1 MGTKTRRWR
10 RSTFAGRFAAGHKGS
25 LEKNAQGRSQPI
37 QALSPAHGSVMERSP
52 VAFDQNFSGLPNAAL
67 AQAGAASDFP
77 ELLRRKGLLA
87 PAMEAVPPT
96 VAAYQ
101 VVPGQQ
107 KTWQP
112 TEATTILAFKFSG
125 GVLVAGDRR
134 ATAGN
139 TVVYDRADKVLEI
152 DRHSIMA
159 IAGVP
164 ATAWE
169 MARVLEHSFQFFRRT
184 QLQEM
189 SVDGKVRAL
198 SKLLRDNFGF
208 VMQGVGVVVPIF
220 ATYDGNSKPE
230 ARLYFYDAMGAQFEA
245 ADYAATGSGS
255 PAVRGILYYENTW
268 GPKALHK
275 MNEDEAVSIALRAL
289 DTAAESDTSTGGV
302 DRSGKIFPLIKTVS
316 REGIKTLPEDRIA
329 AVFKETVAA
338 PR

>member
-1 MGTKTRRWR
+1 V
-10 RSTFAGRFAAGHKGS
+10 
-25 LEKNAQGRSQPI
+25 
-37 QALSPAHGSVMERSP
+37 AL
-52 VAFDQNFSGLPNAAL
+52 DQISSGANE
-67 AQAGAASDFP
+67 DFP
-77 ELLRRKGLLA
+77 TLLRRKGMLDSA
-87 PAMEAVPPT
+87 RMNFDQRAGPVPSPQG
-96 VAAYQ
+96 VWA
-101 VVPGQQ
+101 
-107 KTWQP
+107 P
-112 TEATTILAFKFSG
+112 TESTTILAFKFAG

-134 ATAGN
+134 ATSGH

-169 MARVLEHSFQFFRRT
+169 MARVLEHSFQYFRRT

-208 VMQGVGVVVPIF
+208 VMQGVGMVVPIF
-220 ATYDGNSKPE
+220 ATYDQTSEPA

-268 GPKALHK
+268 GETPLQKLH
-275 MNEDEAVSIALRAL
+275 EDEAVAIALRAL
-289 DTAAESDTSTGGV
+289 DTAAESDTATGGV
-302 DRSGKIFPLIKTVS
+302 DRSGKIFPIIKTVS
-316 REGIKTLPEDRIA
+316 RDGITTLPEQKIA
-329 AVFKETVAA
+329 AVFKKSVA
-338 PR
+338 

>member
-1 MGTKTRRWR
+1 ME
-10 RSTFAGRFAAGHKGS
+10 SS
-25 LEKNAQGRSQPI
+25 LVTLDP
-37 QALSPAHGSVMERSP
+37 H
-52 VAFDQNFSGLPNAAL
+52 FSS
-67 AQAGAASDFP
+67 GADDFP
-77 ELLRRKGLLA
+77 ALLRRKGLLA
-87 PAMEAVPPT
+87 SATVTPTSAVATP
-96 VAAYQ
+96 
-101 VVPGQQ
+101 QQ
-107 KTWQP
+107 KSWQP

-169 MARVLEHSFQFFRRT
+169 MARVLEHSFQYFRRT

-245 ADYAATGSGS
+245 TDYAATGSGS

-268 GPKALHK
+268 GPKALQK
-275 MNEDEAVSIALRAL
+275 MSEDEAVSIALRAL

-316 REGIKTLPEDRIA
+316 REGITTLPESKIA
-329 AVFKETVAA
+329 AVFKETVA
-338 PR
+338 

>member
-1 MGTKTRRWR
+1 
-10 RSTFAGRFAAGHKGS
+10 
-25 LEKNAQGRSQPI
+25 
-37 QALSPAHGSVMERSP
+37 MERSP
-52 VAFDQNFSGLPNAAL
+52 VAFDQNFSGLPDVAV
-67 AQAGAASDFP
+67 AQAGAVSDFP

-87 PAMEAVPPT
+87 PVIETARPA

-268 GPKALHK
+268 GPKALQK
-275 MNEDEAVSIALRAL
+275 MSEDEAVSIALRAL

-316 REGIKTLPEDRIA
+316 REGITTLPESKIA
-329 AVFKETVAA
+329 AVFKETVA
-338 PR
+338 